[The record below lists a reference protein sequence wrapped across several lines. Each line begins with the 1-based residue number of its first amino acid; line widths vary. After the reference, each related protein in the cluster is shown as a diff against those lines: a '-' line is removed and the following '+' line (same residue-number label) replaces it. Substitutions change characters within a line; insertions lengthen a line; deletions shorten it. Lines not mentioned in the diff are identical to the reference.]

1 MTETVKGA
9 PGLLPPGATGAVAGF
24 GGGTF
29 NDTGFQVT
37 FGGSARRTST
47 SRRSA
52 SQFTGATGFVGE
64 TARGGPIA
72 NKGFTVTPT
81 GNHAPDVTVPAPVHD
96 PAADA
101 VRADRQR
108 HRSRR

>member
-1 MTETVKGA
+1 MTETTKGA

-37 FGGSARRTST
+37 FGGGLANVDLPPIGI
-47 SRRSA
+47 A
-52 SQFTGATGFVGE
+52 STGATGFVGE
-64 TARGGPIA
+64 TAHGGPIT
-72 NKGFTVTPT
+72 NKGFTITPT
-81 GNHAPDVTVPAPVHD
+81 GNHAPDVTVPAALHD

-101 VRADRQR
+101 VRAHRLR
-108 HRSRR
+108 HRSGR